1 MNFKLTI
8 QDTHGIQQ
16 IITPLRTN
24 TDLSSFYSE
33 YQFDLLK
40 LLNQIKTQTKKQYAC
55 SYMTN
60 PSDVMRILFFYE
72 KKHTKPVYKN
82 FIFLCNYFSIWYFN
96 KFKKSHNVDISELIK
111 SSNLTKK
118 YICSRIEKIYKN
130 SLLYDEGHYYT
141 GDPVISKKKDLLI
154 KEYILTLIELNKMMG
169 ISNGDFYE
177 D

>member
-1 MNFKLTI
+1 M
-8 QDTHGIQQ
+8 QDTYGNQE

-24 TDLSSFYSE
+24 TKFSSFYSE
-33 YQFDLLK
+33 YHFNLLI
-40 LLNQIKTQTKKQYAC
+40 LLNKIETRTKKQYAY

-60 PSDVMRILFFYE
+60 PNDTMKALFFYNKE
-72 KKHTKPVYKN
+72 HTKKAYKN

-96 KFKKSHNVDISELIK
+96 KFKKPHNADISELIE

-118 YICSRIEKIYKN
+118 HICSRIEKIYKN

-141 GDPVISKKKDLLI
+141 GDPVINKKKDLLI

-169 ISNGDFYE
+169 ISNEDFYE